1 MTSNITILRFT
12 GAEVERHIPDV
23 ARLRIE
29 VFCEFPYLY
38 DGDMQYEAGY
48 LRTYSASKD
57 SVVVLAFDGERI
69 VGASTAVP
77 LRHET
82 DEAKRPFVI
91 KDIRVEGLQRIS
103 AGTVFNYLPVKV
115 GDTLT
120 GKKSQDAVRAL
131 FKTGFFR
138 DVRLERDR
146 DVLIVSVVE
155 RPSIAGIKIAG
166 TKEMS
171 EEDLKKGLK
180 EVGLAEG
187 RVFNKS
193 LLDRVEQELRQQYF
207 GRGYYAVSIQPT
219 VTPLERN
226 RVDINIQ
233 VTEGKVAR
241 IREINFVGNRLFA
254 DKKLLKLFNLG
265 PKPWYALFSSRDKY
279 SKQQLAG
286 DLERLRNFYQDRGF
300 LEFNIDSTQVSITP
314 DKEKIYITINIT
326 EGRKYTVTGY
336 KLAGTFVIPESEL
349 DALIGIRPGSVF
361 SRKEVTETS
370 KKMSDRLANDGYAF
384 ANVNA
389 IPEVNKEKSE
399 VFFTFFVDPGRRI
412 YVRRIN
418 FAGNV
423 ATRDEVLRRE
433 MRQHEGAWYNA
444 AKIQRSRVRLQRL
457 GFFDDVNVETP
468 AVPGVADQADVNVN
482 VKERPTGNL
491 MLGVGYSDT
500 NGLLLN
506 ASITQSNLFG
516 TGKELGVSFDNSRSA
531 NNFNIRYV
539 NPYYTED
546 GVSRGFNIFAS
557 TFNAA
562 LANTAAY
569 SVDSQGAGVFFG
581 IPLSED
587 NKVDV
592 GADAEKIDLSTNT
605 SSAQVAQDFVAKH
618 GSSNTVL
625 KTTLGW
631 SRDTLDSLLLPTSG
645 SLQRLTAEVAVPGT
659 DIEYYKLTYLAGRYW
674 SLSEAFTFKMK
685 GEFGYGNGY
694 GDTDGLPFYKN
705 FYAGGSSTVRGFKS
719 RSLGPRDSLPPN
731 DPIGGNRRILVNAE
745 LLFPL
750 PGSSSDNKSMRLSLF
765 ADGGMVY
772 GPGEKVE
779 LGQLRY
785 SAGLAFNWFSPVGP
799 LSFSYAIPLNDKPG
813 DDTEVFQFT
822 LGVPLR

>member
-1 MTSNITILRFT
+1 MKRFF
-12 GAEVERHIPDV
+12 AALLLCALCVP
-23 ARLRIE
+23 
-29 VFCEFPYLY
+29 
-38 DGDMQYEAGY
+38 
-48 LRTYSASKD
+48 ASQAME
-57 SVVVLAFDGERI
+57 S
-69 VGASTAVP
+69 
-77 LRHET
+77 
-82 DEAKRPFVI
+82 FVI
-91 KDIRVEGLQRIS
+91 KDIHVEGLQRIS

-120 GKKSQDAVRAL
+120 EKKSQDAVRAL

-138 DVRLERDR
+138 DVHLERDR
-146 DVLIVSVVE
+146 DVLIVTVVE

-180 EVGLAEG
+180 EIGLAEG

-207 GRGYYAVSIQPT
+207 SRGYYAVSITPT

-226 RVDINIQ
+226 RVDINIE
-233 VTEGKVAR
+233 VAESKVAR
-241 IREINFVGNRLFA
+241 IREISLVGNQLFP
-254 DKKLLKLFNLG
+254 DKKLLKLFSLG

-279 SKQQLAG
+279 SKQKLAG
-286 DLERLRNFYQDRGF
+286 DLERLRNFYQDQGF

-314 DKEKIYITINIT
+314 DKERIYITVNIT
-326 EGRKYTVTGY
+326 EGGKYTVTGY
-336 KLAGTFVIPESEL
+336 KLAGTFTVPESEL
-349 DALIGIRPGSVF
+349 NALVAIKPGSVF
-361 SRKEVTETS
+361 SRKEVTETT

-389 IPEVNKEKSE
+389 IPEVDKEKSQ
-399 VFFTFFVDPGRRI
+399 VSFTFFVDPGRRI
-412 YVRRIN
+412 YVRRVN

-433 MRQHEGAWYNA
+433 MRQLEGGWYNA

-468 AVPGVADQADVNVN
+468 TVAGVADQVDVNVN

-491 MLGVGYSDT
+491 MLGIGYSDSD
-500 NGLLLN
+500 GLLLN

-516 TGKELGVSFDNSRSA
+516 TGKELSFSFDNSASTT
-531 NNFNIRYV
+531 NFNIRYL
-539 NPYYTED
+539 NPYYTSD
-546 GVSRGFNIFAS
+546 GVSRGFNIFSS
-557 TFNAA
+557 TIDAA
-562 LANTAAY
+562 VADTAAY
-569 SVDSQGAGVFFG
+569 SADSQGVGMFFG

-587 NKVDV
+587 NKIDV
-592 GADAEKIDLSTNT
+592 GGDVEKIDLHTNST
-605 SSAQVAQDFVAKH
+605 SAKIAQDFVATH
-618 GSSNTVL
+618 GASNTVL
-625 KTTLGW
+625 KATLGW
-631 SRDTLDSLLLPTSG
+631 SHDTLDSLLLPTSG
-645 SLQRLTAEVAVPGT
+645 SLQRLTGETAVPGT

-674 SLSEAFTFKMK
+674 PLSESLTFKVK
-685 GEFGYGNGY
+685 GELGYGGGF
-694 GDTDGLPFYKN
+694 GDTDALPFYKN

-719 RSLGPRDSLPPN
+719 RSLGPKDSLPPY
-731 DPIGGNRRILVNAE
+731 DPIGGNRRVLVNAE

-750 PGSSSDNKSMRLSLF
+750 PGSSQDNKSMRLSLF
-765 ADGGMVY
+765 TDGGMVY

-799 LSFSYAIPLNDKPG
+799 LSFSYSVPLNDKPG
-813 DDTEVFQFT
+813 DRTESFQFT